1 METIKNVVN
10 EIKDNNKETPE
21 IKDNNKETPEIK
33 DDEKKLNK
41 SNKKKYTGDLRGFK
55 TYEEAINYPNTDAFS
70 KLDKGCQTE
79 YKNWLKNIM

>member
-1 METIKNVVN
+1 MVIAHNKDSRNIYLKN
-10 EIKDNNKETPE
+10 EILDNKD
-21 IKDNNKETPEIK
+21 IPEIK
-33 DDEKKLNK
+33 DDEKKVNK

>member
-1 METIKNVVN
+1 METIKNVVD
-10 EIKDNNKETPE
+10 ENKEIP
-21 IKDNNKETPEIK
+21 KVK
-33 DDEKKLNK
+33 DDEKK
-41 SNKKKYTGDLRGFK
+41 SNKPTKNKYTGDLRGFK

>member
-10 EIKDNNKETPE
+10 E
-21 IKDNNKETPEIK
+21 NKETPEIK
-33 DDEKKLNK
+33 DDEKKPAK
-41 SNKKKYTGDLRGFK
+41 VTKKKYTGDLRGFK

>member
-1 METIKNVVN
+1 METIKNVD
-10 EIKDNNKETPE
+10 EILENKD
-21 IKDNNKETPEIK
+21 IKNDETPEIK
-33 DDEKKLNK
+33 DDEKKPTK
-41 SNKKKYTGDLRGFK
+41 PNKKKYTGDLRGFK

>member
-1 METIKNVVN
+1 METIKNVVDEN
-10 EIKDNNKETPE
+10 KEIKNDEIKD
-21 IKDNNKETPEIK
+21 IPEIK
-33 DDEKKLNK
+33 DDEKKPTK
-41 SNKKKYTGDLRGFK
+41 PNKKKYTGDLRGFK

>member
-10 EIKDNNKETPE
+10 ENKE
-21 IKDNNKETPEIK
+21 IKNDETPEIK
-33 DDEKKLNK
+33 DDEKKPTK
-41 SNKKKYTGDLRGFK
+41 PNKKKYEGDLRGFK

>member
-10 EIKDNNKETPE
+10 ENKE
-21 IKDNNKETPEIK
+21 IKNKETPEIK
-33 DDEKKLNK
+33 DDEKKSAK
-41 SNKKKYTGDLRGFK
+41 SNKKKYEGDLRGFK

>member
-10 EIKDNNKETPE
+10 ENKE
-21 IKDNNKETPEIK
+21 IKNKETPEIK
-33 DDEKKLNK
+33 DDEKKSTK
-41 SNKKKYTGDLRGFK
+41 SNKKKYEGDLRGFK
-55 TYEEAINYPNTDAFS
+55 TYEEAINYPNTDTFS

>member
-21 IKDNNKETPEIK
+21 IKE
-33 DDEKKLNK
+33 DEKKLNK

>member
-10 EIKDNNKETPE
+10 EILGNEQTTEIKDDENKEIPE
-21 IKDNNKETPEIK
+21 IKDN
-33 DDEKKLNK
+33 EKKSTK
-41 SNKKKYTGDLRGFK
+41 SNKKKYEGDLRGFK

>member
-10 EIKDNNKETPE
+10 EILDNKDIPE

-33 DDEKKLNK
+33 EDEKKLNK
-41 SNKKKYTGDLRGFK
+41 CNKKKYTGDLRGFK

>member
-10 EIKDNNKETPE
+10 EILGNEQTPEIKVDDNKETPE
-21 IKDNNKETPEIK
+21 IKE
-33 DDEKKLNK
+33 DEKKLNK
-41 SNKKKYTGDLRGFK
+41 SNKKKYEGDLRGFK

>member
-1 METIKNVVN
+1 METIKNVVD
-10 EIKDNNKETPE
+10 EILDNKETPE

-33 DDEKKLNK
+33 DDEKKPSK

>member
-1 METIKNVVN
+1 METIKNIVDEN
-10 EIKDNNKETPE
+10 KEIKDDE
-21 IKDNNKETPEIK
+21 IKDIPEIK
-33 DDEKKLNK
+33 DDEKKPSK

>member
-10 EIKDNNKETPE
+10 ENKE
-21 IKDNNKETPEIK
+21 IKDDKTPEIK
-33 DDEKKLNK
+33 DDEKKPTK
-41 SNKKKYTGDLRGFK
+41 PNKKKYEGDLRGFK

>member
-10 EIKDNNKETPE
+10 ENKE
-21 IKDNNKETPEIK
+21 IKNDETPEIK
-33 DDEKKLNK
+33 DDEKKSTK
-41 SNKKKYTGDLRGFK
+41 SNKKKYEGDLRGFK

-70 KLDKGCQTE
+70 KLDMGCQTE